1 MLDVGAWFVMKP
13 VQTIDRPTVLD
24 FVDVWEL
31 SHRLAHALLVS
42 PEVEE
47 FVAARARLD
56 VDDRA
61 LRWQRTLQD
70 ARMLYEEAQRFGH
83 FHPNYHE
90 ALSRYDD
97 IVRQGERIEA
107 VCTWKHAEQTLAA
120 LLHDVGRTIAGA
132 VSPSIKVPY
141 DGLDEASCST
151 GGCSSGGC
159 SSCGCG

>member
-1 MLDVGAWFVMKP
+1 MKR
-13 VQTIDRPTVLD
+13 VQTIDRPTALD

-42 PEVEE
+42 TEVAE
-47 FVAARARLD
+47 FVAARAQLD
-56 VDDRA
+56 IDARA
-61 LRWQRTLQD
+61 IRWQRALQD

-97 IVRQGERIEA
+97 IVRQGDRIDA
-107 VCTWKHAEQTLAA
+107 VCAWRHAEQSLEA
-120 LLHDVGRTIAGA
+120 LLYEVGRTIADA

-141 DGLDEASCST
+141 DGVDAASCST
-151 GGCSSGGC
+151 GGCTSGGC
-159 SSCGCG
+159 GSSCGCG